1 MQFRGI
7 VVPLQRNFITPRNSA
22 APQQFE
28 RAPLRSACTSFAL
41 EKKTAKIMKKVLI
54 AYYSRR
60 GENYVNGSIKNLKLG
75 NTEVVA
81 QKIKALLPDA
91 DVFQIDTTYEYSKS
105 YMTCIEEAKQE
116 LHDNARPEVK
126 NPLESIDQYD
136 TIILGYPNWWG
147 TMPMVVYTF
156 LESYDFTGKTII
168 PFCTNEGS
176 GMGSSV
182 RFIKKLCPGA
192 NVEDGTPIHGAEA
205 ANANNEAREI
215 ANMAK

>member
-1 MQFRGI
+1 M
-7 VVPLQRNFITPRNSA
+7 A
-22 APQQFE
+22 
-28 RAPLRSACTSFAL
+28 
-41 EKKTAKIMKKVLI
+41 KVLI

-60 GENYVNGSIKNLKLG
+60 GENYVNGSICELKLG

-81 QKIKALLPDA
+81 AKIKALLPEA
-91 DVFQIDTTYEYSKS
+91 DLFQIDTTYEYSKS

-126 NPLESIDQYD
+126 NAPENIDEYD

-156 LESYDFTGKTII
+156 LESYDFMGKTII

-205 ANANNEAREI
+205 AHAEREAQHI
-215 ANMAK
+215 ANLVE

>member
-1 MQFRGI
+1 M
-7 VVPLQRNFITPRNSA
+7 A
-22 APQQFE
+22 
-28 RAPLRSACTSFAL
+28 
-41 EKKTAKIMKKVLI
+41 KTLI

-75 NTEVVA
+75 NTEVVV

-91 DVFQIDTTYEYSKS
+91 DVFQIDTTYEYSKD
-105 YMTCIEEAKQE
+105 YMKCIEEAKQE
-116 LHDNARPEVK
+116 LHDQVRPEVK
-126 NPLESIDQYD
+126 NPLESI
-136 TIILGYPNWWG
+136 WG

-156 LESYDFTGKTII
+156 LESYDFTGKHII

-192 NVEDGTPIHGAEA
+192 TVEDGTPIHGAEA
-205 ANANNEAREI
+205 ANADSEAREI
-215 ANMAK
+215 AELAQ

>member
-1 MQFRGI
+1 M
-7 VVPLQRNFITPRNSA
+7 A
-22 APQQFE
+22 
-28 RAPLRSACTSFAL
+28 
-41 EKKTAKIMKKVLI
+41 KKVLI

-81 QKIKALLPDA
+81 GKIKALLPDA
-91 DVFQIDTTYEYSKS
+91 DVFQIDTTYEYSKD

-116 LHDNARPEVK
+116 LHDQVRPEVK
-126 NPLESIDQYD
+126 NPLESIDQYE

-176 GMGSSV
+176 GMGSSE
-182 RFIKKLCPGA
+182 RELKKICKGA
-192 NVEDGTPIHGAEA
+192 AVASGLSIHGAEA
-205 ANANNEAREI
+205 AQSESKVAAW
-215 ANMAK
+215 AKKNV

>member
-1 MQFRGI
+1 MG
-7 VVPLQRNFITPRNSA
+7 
-22 APQQFE
+22 
-28 RAPLRSACTSFAL
+28 
-41 EKKTAKIMKKVLI
+41 KTLI

-60 GENYVNGSIKNLKLG
+60 GENYVNGSIKNLKQG
-75 NTEVVA
+75 NTEIVVG
-81 QKIKALLPDA
+81 KIKALLPAA

-116 LHDNARPEVK
+116 LHDQVRPEVK
-126 NPLESIDQYD
+126 NPLESIDAYD

-147 TMPMVVYTF
+147 TMPMVCYTF
-156 LESYDFTGKTII
+156 LERYDFTGKTII

-192 NVEDGTPIHGAEA
+192 TVTDGIPIHGAEA
-205 ANANNEAREI
+205 ANADREARAI
-215 ANMAK
+215 ADMAE

>member
-1 MQFRGI
+1 M
-7 VVPLQRNFITPRNSA
+7 A
-22 APQQFE
+22 
-28 RAPLRSACTSFAL
+28 
-41 EKKTAKIMKKVLI
+41 KKVLI

-81 QKIKALLPDA
+81 AKIKDLLPEA

-116 LHDNARPEVK
+116 LRNQARPEVK
-126 NPLESIDQYD
+126 NPLESIEEYD

-147 TMPMVVYTF
+147 TMPMVCYTF
-156 LESYDFTGKTII
+156 LEKYDFTGKTII

-192 NVEDGTPIHGAEA
+192 TVTDGTPIHGAEA
-205 ANANNEAREI
+205 ATAYREI
-215 ANMAK
+215 KEIVSMVK